1 MNAIST
7 LIGKINR
14 CREKRRRKK
23 EAKELNRYLDF
34 LIEKEKAR
42 ERYEHQHGNFRIG
55 NEFEDYVIRMF
66 DPYRF
71 ELIHRTPTNK
81 ETNGRFVPSM
91 AYPDLRFREIATG
104 RTFWV
109 EVKYRSHTE
118 ERGNLTW
125 CSYPQ
130 MCRYKKVRSET
141 GEPVFIVIGVGG
153 NSHDPDRVFT
163 LNLDRVNYTTL
174 YFRMYA
180 QNRTYFKKIGSFEQ
194 LSIISS

>member
-1 MNAIST
+1 MRFIRRY
-7 LIGKINR
+7 L
-14 CREKRRRKK
+14 EKRRQRK
-23 EAKELNRYLDF
+23 EAEEFRRRLDELIRKDQ
-34 LIEKEKAR
+34 AR
-42 ERYEHQHGNFRIG
+42 DRYEQQHRNFRIG

-71 ELIHRTPTNK
+71 ELIHRTPTNR
-81 ETNGRFVPSM
+81 ETNGMFVPSM

-118 ERGNLTW
+118 ENGDLTW

-130 MCRYKKVRSET
+130 MCKYKKVRSDT

-153 NSHDPDRVFT
+153 NSHDPERIFS
-163 LNLDRVNYTTL
+163 LNLDAIRYTTL
-174 YFRMYA
+174 Y
-180 QNRTYFKKIGSFEQ
+180 QRTYAHGRLYRRSISSLEQ
-194 LSIISS
+194 LNHVSL

>member
-1 MNAIST
+1 
-7 LIGKINR
+7 
-14 CREKRRRKK
+14 
-23 EAKELNRYLDF
+23 
-34 LIEKEKAR
+34 
-42 ERYEHQHGNFRIG
+42 
-55 NEFEDYVIRMF
+55 MF

-118 ERGNLTW
+118 ERGNITW

-130 MCRYKKVRSET
+130 LRSYKNAREISD
-141 GEPVFIVIGVGG
+141 EPVFIVIGVGG
-153 NSHDPDRVFT
+153 NTHDPDRIFT

-174 YFRMYA
+174 YYRTYA
-180 QNRTYFKKIGSFEQ
+180 QNRLFLKRIVSFEQ
-194 LSIISS
+194 LHILASNTKTQNG